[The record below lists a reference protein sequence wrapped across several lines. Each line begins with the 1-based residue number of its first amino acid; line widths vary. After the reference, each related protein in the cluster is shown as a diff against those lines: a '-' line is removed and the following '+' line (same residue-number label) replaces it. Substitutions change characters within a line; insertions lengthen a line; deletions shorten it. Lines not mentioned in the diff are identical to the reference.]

1 MLGLVDSSFQTEQRD
16 LFASGVVAE
25 IGVNA
30 YAVWSAIKYHA
41 DFNTG
46 HAWPGMRRLGEL
58 VGLSKSAV
66 DRAVDV
72 LESAHMLRVI
82 KSHNKRRGQTYIARE
97 RISVRIGSRVL
108 CVVVIDYVPAE
119 LRSKLERIEQAIAK
133 GQEDPSAFAE
143 VEILPGDG
151 FDWDPTAKLLRAR
164 IPAKDFPSAPGVGD
178 SDQFRT
184 IGEAFLKR
192 VAPRLKRGDTK

>member
-1 MLGLVDSSFQTEQRD
+1 MFGKVDTSFQTEQRD
-16 LFASGVVAE
+16 LFSSGIVAE

-41 DFNTG
+41 DYDTG

-72 LESAHMLRVI
+72 LERAHMLRVV
-82 KSHNKRRGQTYIARE
+82 KGGNRRRGQTYIARE
-97 RISVRIGSRVL
+97 RIAVRLGDRVL
-108 CVVVIDYVPAE
+108 CIVVIDYVPAQV
-119 LRSKLERIEQAIAK
+119 RNRIHRIEQALSV
-133 GQEDPSAFAE
+133 GEHDPEAFAE

-151 FDWDPTAKLLRAR
+151 FEWDAQAKALRAR
-164 IPAKDFPSAPGVGD
+164 IPARDIPAPVQDKEAEEVGKALLG
-178 SDQFRT
+178 R
-184 IGEAFLKR
+184 L
-192 VAPRLKRGDTK
+192 APRLRGKA

>member
-1 MLGLVDSSFQTEQRD
+1 MFGKVDTSFQTEQRD
-16 LFASGVVAE
+16 LFSSGIVAE

-41 DFNTG
+41 DYDTG

-72 LESAHMLRVI
+72 LERAHMLRVV
-82 KSHNKRRGQTYIARE
+82 KGGNRRRGQTYIARE
-97 RISVRIGSRVL
+97 RIAVRLGDRVL
-108 CVVVIDYVPAE
+108 CIVVIDYVPAQV
-119 LRSKLERIEQAIAK
+119 RNRIHRIEQALSV
-133 GQEDPSAFAE
+133 GEHDPEAFAE

-151 FDWDPTAKLLRAR
+151 FEWDAQAKALRAR
-164 IPAKDFPSAPGVGD
+164 IPARDIPAPVQDKEAEEVGKALLG
-178 SDQFRT
+178 R
-184 IGEAFLKR
+184 L
-192 VAPRLKRGDTK
+192 APRLRVKA

>member
-1 MLGLVDSSFQTEQRD
+1 MLGKVDTSFQTEQRD
-16 LFASGVVAE
+16 LFSSGIVAE

-41 DFNTG
+41 DYDTG

-72 LESAHMLRVI
+72 LEQAHMLRVV
-82 KSHNKRRGQTYIARE
+82 KGGNRRRGQTYIARE
-97 RISVRIGSRVL
+97 RIAVRLGDRVL
-108 CVVVIDYVPAE
+108 CIVVIDYVPAQV
-119 LRSKLERIEQAIAK
+119 RNRINRIEQALSV
-133 GQEDPSAFAE
+133 GEHDPEAFAE

-151 FDWDPTAKLLRAR
+151 FEWDANLKALRAR
-164 IPAKDFPSAPGVGD
+164 IPAREIPAPAEDKNAEEVGKALLG
-178 SDQFRT
+178 R
-184 IGEAFLKR
+184 L
-192 VAPRLKRGDTK
+192 APRLRGKV

>member
-1 MLGLVDSSFQTEQRD
+1 MLGKVDTSFQTEQRD
-16 LFASGVVAE
+16 LFSSGIVAE

-41 DFNTG
+41 DYDTG

-72 LESAHMLRVI
+72 LERAHMLRVV
-82 KSHNKRRGQTYIARE
+82 KGGNRRRGQTYIARE
-97 RISVRIGSRVL
+97 RIAVRLGDRVL
-108 CVVVIDYVPAE
+108 CVVVIDYVPAQV
-119 LRSKLERIEQAIAK
+119 RNRINRIEQALAV
-133 GQEDPSAFAE
+133 GEHDPEAFAE

-151 FDWDPTAKLLRAR
+151 FEWDPQAKVLRAR
-164 IPAKDFPSAPGVGD
+164 IPAREIPAQVHDNEAKEVGKALLE
-178 SDQFRT
+178 R
-184 IGEAFLKR
+184 L
-192 VAPRLKRGDTK
+192 APRLKGKV

>member
-1 MLGLVDSSFQTEQRD
+1 MLGKVDSSFQTEQRD
-16 LFASGVVAE
+16 LFSSGIVAE

-41 DFNTG
+41 DYDTG

-72 LESAHMLRVI
+72 LEHAHMLRVV
-82 KSHNKRRGQTYIARE
+82 KGGNRRRGQTYIARE
-97 RISVRIGSRVL
+97 RIAVRLGDRVL
-108 CVVVIDYVPAE
+108 CVVVIDYVPAQV
-119 LRSKLERIEQAIAK
+119 RNRINRIEQALSV
-133 GQEDPSAFAE
+133 GEHDPEAFAE

-151 FDWDPTAKLLRAR
+151 FEWDSQSKVLRAR
-164 IPAKDFPSAPGVGD
+164 IPAREIPVPVQDKEAQEVGKALL
-178 SDQFRT
+178 QR
-184 IGEAFLKR
+184 L
-192 VAPRLKRGDTK
+192 APRLGGKA